1 MYEFRRSDG
10 RVNYPLCFIWYN
22 TRGCDMTLNVMYG
35 DTLAD
40 LTQLLGASRI
50 LNIEAP
56 DECTSEW
63 LHEEVNRTS
72 GVKG

>member
-1 MYEFRRSDG
+1 
-10 RVNYPLCFIWYN
+10 
-22 TRGCDMTLNVMYG
+22 MTLNVMYG
-35 DTLAD
+35 DTLAE